1 MASWMGKDLMTIAR
15 GRVLVTGG
23 AGFIGSHLCQR
34 LLEDGYE
41 VLCVDNYYSST
52 KDNIAHLLGNPR
64 FEVLRHDVTFPL
76 YVEVDEIYHLAC
88 PASPVH
94 YQRDPVQ
101 TTKTAVHGSI
111 NMLGLAKRTG
121 AKILLTSTSEVYGDP
136 LVHPQTE
143 DYWGNVN
150 PIGPRACYDEGKR
163 CAETLFFDY
172 HRQHDLRIKVV
183 RLFNTYG
190 PRMHPH
196 DGRVVSN
203 FVMSALT
210 GTPLTVY
217 GKGEQTRSF
226 CYIDDLV
233 EGLIRMMNSPD
244 DVTGPINLGN
254 PGEFTI
260 AELADLVIAQTGTKS
275 RIEYLPLPQDDPVR
289 RQPNIMRARELLGW
303 EPTVPLADGL
313 ARTVEYFRTSLA

>member
-1 MASWMGKDLMTIAR
+1 MNIAK

-23 AGFIGSHLCQR
+23 AGFIGSHLCER
-34 LLEDGYE
+34 LLGDGYD

-52 KDNIAHLLGNPR
+52 KDNIAHLLDHPR
-64 FEVLRHDVTFPL
+64 FEVIRHDVTFPL
-76 YVEVDEIYHLAC
+76 YVEVDQIFHLAC

-121 AKILLTSTSEVYGDP
+121 ARILLTSTSEVYGDP

-163 CAETLFFDY
+163 AAETLFFDY
-172 HRQHDLRIKVV
+172 HRQHNLDIKVV

-190 PRMHPH
+190 PRMHPQ

-203 FVMSALT
+203 FIMSALT
-210 GTPLTVY
+210 GAPLTVY
-217 GKGEQTRSF
+217 GEGEQTRSF
-226 CYIDDLV
+226 CYVSDLID
-233 EGLIRMMNSPD
+233 GLIAMMNTGSE
-244 DVTGPINLGN
+244 VTGPINLGN

-260 AELADLVIAQTGTKS
+260 GELAKIVIEKTNSDSK
-275 RIEYLPLPQDDPVR
+275 IDYLPLPVDDPIR
-289 RQPNIMRARELLGW
+289 RQPDITRAKTSLGW
-303 EPTVPLADGL
+303 EPTIALSEGL
-313 ARTVEYFRTSLA
+313 DTTIAHFKEHVHL

>member
-1 MASWMGKDLMTIAR
+1 MSIAK

-23 AGFIGSHLCQR
+23 AGFIGSHLCER
-34 LLEDGYE
+34 LLGDGYD

-52 KDNIAHLLGNPR
+52 KDNIAHLLDHPR
-64 FEVLRHDVTFPL
+64 FEVIRHDVTFPL
-76 YVEVDEIYHLAC
+76 YVEVDQIFHLAC

-121 AKILLTSTSEVYGDP
+121 ARILLTSTSEVYGDP

-163 CAETLFFDY
+163 AAETLFFDY
-172 HRQHDLRIKVV
+172 HRQHNLDIKVV

-190 PRMHPH
+190 PRMHPQ

-203 FVMSALT
+203 FIMSALT
-210 GTPLTVY
+210 GAPLTVY
-217 GKGEQTRSF
+217 GEGEQTRSF
-226 CYIDDLV
+226 CYVSDLID
-233 EGLIRMMNSPD
+233 GLIAMMNTGSE
-244 DVTGPINLGN
+244 VTGPINLGN

-260 AELADLVIAQTGTKS
+260 GELAKIVIEKTNSDSK
-275 RIEYLPLPQDDPVR
+275 IDYLPLPVDDPIR
-289 RQPNIMRARELLGW
+289 RQPDITRAKTSLGW
-303 EPTVPLADGL
+303 EPTIALSEGL
-313 ARTVEYFRTSLA
+313 DTTIAHFKEHVLS

>member
-1 MASWMGKDLMTIAR
+1 MTIAK

-23 AGFIGSHLCQR
+23 AGFIGSHLCER
-34 LLEDGYE
+34 LLNDGYD

-52 KDNIAHLLGNPR
+52 KDNIAHLLPHPR
-64 FEVLRHDVTFPL
+64 FEVIRHDVTFPL
-76 YVEVDEIYHLAC
+76 YVEVDQIYHLAC

-136 LVHPQTE
+136 AVHPQSE

-163 CAETLFFDY
+163 CSETLFFDY
-172 HRQHDLRIKVV
+172 HRQHNLKIKVV

-203 FVMSALT
+203 FIVHALANK
-210 GTPLTVY
+210 PLTVY
-217 GKGEQTRSF
+217 GEGDQTRSF
-226 CYIDDLV
+226 CYVDDLID
-233 EGLIRMMNSPD
+233 GLVAMMASPD
-244 DVTGPINLGN
+244 DLTGPINLGN

-260 AELADLVIAQTGTKS
+260 AELADKVIQMTGTS
-275 RIEYLPLPQDDPVR
+275 AGIEHLPLPQDDPIR
-289 RQPNIMRARELLGW
+289 RQPNIDRAKNDLGW
-303 EPTVPLADGL
+303 EPTVALNDGL
-313 ARTVEYFRTSLA
+313 QRTIEYFRSISG

>member
-1 MASWMGKDLMTIAR
+1 MSIAK
-15 GRVLVTGG
+15 GRILVTGG
-23 AGFIGSHLCQR
+23 AGFIGSHLCER
-34 LLEDGYE
+34 LLDDGYD

-52 KDNIAHLLGNPR
+52 KDNIAHLMGNPR
-64 FEVLRHDVTFPL
+64 FEVIRHDVTFPL

-136 LVHPQTE
+136 AVHPQDE

-163 CAETLFFDY
+163 CSETLFFDY
-172 HRQHDLRIKVV
+172 HRQHDLKIKVV

-203 FVMSALT
+203 FIVHALADSA
-210 GTPLTVY
+210 LTVY

-226 CYIDDLV
+226 CYVDDLID
-233 EGLIRMMNSPD
+233 GLMAMMASPD
-244 DVTGPINLGN
+244 NVTGPINLGN

-260 AELADLVIAQTGTKS
+260 AELADKVIRMTGTS
-275 RIEYLPLPQDDPVR
+275 TGIEYRPLPQDDPVR
-289 RQPNIMRARELLGW
+289 RQPNIDRARRELGW
-303 EPTVPLADGL
+303 GPMIDLDEGL
-313 ARTVEYFRTSLA
+313 RRTINYFRSVAR

>member
-1 MASWMGKDLMTIAR
+1 MTIAK

-23 AGFIGSHLCQR
+23 SGFIGSHLCER
-34 LLEDGYE
+34 LLNDGYD
-41 VLCVDNYYSST
+41 VLAVDNYYSST
-52 KDNIAHLLGNPR
+52 KDNIAHLLDHPR
-64 FEVLRHDVTFPL
+64 FEILRHDVTFPL

-88 PASPVH
+88 PASPIH

-121 AKILLTSTSEVYGDP
+121 ARILLTSTSEVYGDP
-136 LVHPQTE
+136 LQHPQSE

-163 CAETLFFDY
+163 AAETLFFDY
-172 HRQHDLRIKVV
+172 RRQHGLSIKVA

-203 FVMSALT
+203 FIMAALENR
-210 GTPLTVY
+210 PLPVY
-217 GKGEQTRSF
+217 GTGDQTRSF
-226 CYIDDLV
+226 CYVDDLID
-233 EGLIRMMNSPD
+233 GLIALMSSAD
-244 DVTGPINLGN
+244 EVTGPINLGN

-260 AELADLVIAQTGTKS
+260 AELADLVTEMIDSTGG
-275 RIEYLPLPQDDPVR
+275 IEYLPLPQDDPVR
-289 RQPNIMRARELLGW
+289 RQPDITRARRILGW
-303 EPTVPLADGL
+303 EPTIELREGL
-313 ARTVEYFRTSLA
+313 ARTIEYFSAHKN

>member
-1 MASWMGKDLMTIAR
+1 MSIAK

-23 AGFIGSHLCQR
+23 AGFIGSHLCER
-34 LLEDGYE
+34 LLGDGYD

-52 KDNIAHLLGNPR
+52 KDNIAHLLDHPR
-64 FEVLRHDVTFPL
+64 FEVIRHDVTFPL
-76 YVEVDEIYHLAC
+76 YVEVDQIFHLAC

-121 AKILLTSTSEVYGDP
+121 ARILLTSTSEVYGDP

-163 CAETLFFDY
+163 AAETLFFDY
-172 HRQHDLRIKVV
+172 HRQHNLDIKVV

-190 PRMHPH
+190 PRMHPQ

-203 FVMSALT
+203 FIMSALT
-210 GTPLTVY
+210 GAPLTVY
-217 GKGEQTRSF
+217 GEGEQTRSF
-226 CYIDDLV
+226 CYVSDLID
-233 EGLIRMMNSPD
+233 GLIAMMNTGSE
-244 DVTGPINLGN
+244 VTGPINLGN

-260 AELADLVIAQTGTKS
+260 GELAKIVIEKTNSNS
-275 RIEYLPLPQDDPVR
+275 RIDYLPLPVDDPIR
-289 RQPNIMRARELLGW
+289 RQPDITRAKTSLGW
-303 EPTVPLADGL
+303 EPTIALSEGL
-313 ARTVEYFRTSLA
+313 DTTIAHFKEHVLS

>member
-1 MASWMGKDLMTIAR
+1 MSIAK

-23 AGFIGSHLCQR
+23 AGFIGSHLCER
-34 LLEDGYE
+34 LLGDGYD

-52 KDNIAHLLGNPR
+52 KDNIAHLLGHPR
-64 FEVLRHDVTFPL
+64 FEVIRHDVTFPL
-76 YVEVDEIYHLAC
+76 YVEVDQIFHLAC

-121 AKILLTSTSEVYGDP
+121 ARILLTSTSEVYGDP

-163 CAETLFFDY
+163 AAETLFFDY
-172 HRQHDLRIKVV
+172 HRQHNLDIKVV

-190 PRMHPH
+190 PRMHPQ

-203 FVMSALT
+203 FIMSALT
-210 GTPLTVY
+210 GAPLTVY
-217 GKGEQTRSF
+217 GEGKQTRSF
-226 CYIDDLV
+226 CYVSDLID
-233 EGLIRMMNSPD
+233 GLIAMMNSGR

-260 AELADLVIAQTGTKS
+260 GELANIVIEKTNSDSK
-275 RIEYLPLPQDDPVR
+275 IDYLPLPVDDPIR
-289 RQPNIMRARELLGW
+289 RQPDITRAKETLGW
-303 EPTVPLADGL
+303 EPTIALSEGL
-313 ARTVEYFRTSLA
+313 DTTIAHFKEHVLS